1 MVPKFIQAGLFC
13 SWYGTWQN
21 ENGKPWPCD
30 TQAKFNMSKQ
40 DLLDYLFFLNFKI
53 PWSVFKNDK
62 LLWLW

>member
-40 DLLDYLFFLNFKI
+40 DLLDYLFF
-53 PWSVFKNDK
+53 
-62 LLWLW
+62 